1 MSRIAAMLA
10 LALVLAWCVCAQNP
24 NDDYCT
30 QNPYTDYCKNSAA
43 SRNPDMERQ
52 EIVNMEGE
60 TARAI
65 LLNNGTFF
73 HRVYSDDFAGTLSHG
88 QPVDRAALIALV
100 QSGDVKYQVFV
111 ANDIKVRIYQD
122 LAVATCLWT
131 FRGDFRGR
139 HFNSQM
145 RVTHVYVNTP
155 RGWHVISAQ
164 HTALPPTVE
173 QPL

>member
-1 MSRIAAMLA
+1 MSRIAALFV
-10 LALVLAWCVCAQNP
+10 LVAVLSLSAHAQAPCRNGIPNQDQPNCYIPTNP
-24 NDDYCT
+24 EM
-30 QNPYTDYCKNSAA
+30 AH
-43 SRNPDMERQ
+43 E

-88 QPVDRAALIALV
+88 QPVDRSALIALV
-100 QSGDVKYQVFV
+100 QSGDVKYQAFI
-111 ANDIKVRIYQD
+111 ATDIKVRLYLD
-122 LAVATCLWT
+122 LAVTTCLWT
-131 FRGDFRGR
+131 ARGVYRGR
-139 HFNSQM
+139 QFNTQM

-164 HTALPPTVE
+164 HTALPPNVE